1 MKNKKEYAWVIFAVA
16 ILMKIG
22 GGAIYATTSNFV
34 APVVRDFGCQVNQF
48 TMITSIEAIGM
59 ALFYTTAAKVLTT
72 RKIGIVMGV
81 ASLCEVIG
89 VALMGTYRSVQGFYF
104 SAALIGVAQA
114 FTGFVAL
121 PILMN
126 MWFKKSYGTVYGIV
140 MGVNSASTML
150 FSLLSGQLITS
161 LGWRTAYF
169 VLAAVAFIVMIP
181 AIFLFIKSPEE
192 KGVLPYGADEVEE
205 STGTVNK
212 HEEWGLTRKEAFG
225 KFAFWAAWATCLCY
239 SIGSCANG
247 YIVPFTTM
255 ELGQSVNYG
264 ARVGMFSS
272 IGGILCSFIL
282 GRINDKFG
290 SKAGLLWGA
299 VTTVIGFIIVIMSI
313 SNTHLVMLGSFI
325 VGLGSSMYGVQ
336 CPILAKEVL
345 GDKHFSSIWSI
356 MMTANSLIGGG
367 LYSSFALFYDIGGT
381 YRGAFITGAI
391 LYVLALIVGTLSINS
406 AKTYKPDHLK

>member
-1 MKNKKEYAWVIFAVA
+1 
-16 ILMKIG
+16 
-22 GGAIYATTSNFV
+22 
-34 APVVRDFGCQVNQF
+34 
-48 TMITSIEAIGM
+48 
-59 ALFYTTAAKVLTT
+59 
-72 RKIGIVMGV
+72 
-81 ASLCEVIG
+81 
-89 VALMGTYRSVQGFYF
+89 
-104 SAALIGVAQA
+104 
-114 FTGFVAL
+114 
-121 PILMN
+121 
-126 MWFKKSYGTVYGIV
+126 
-140 MGVNSASTML
+140 ML

-161 LGWRTAYF
+161 LGWRKAYF
-169 VLAAVAFIVMIP
+169 VLSAIAFIVMIP

-192 KGVLPYGADEVEE
+192 KGVLPYGAEEE
-205 STGTVNK
+205 SAEEGAVPK
-212 HEEWGLTRKEAFG
+212 EEWGLTRKEAFT

-290 SKAGLLWGA
+290 SKAGMLWGA
-299 VTTVIGFIIVIMSI
+299 VTTVLGFVIVIMSI
-313 SNTHLVMLGSFI
+313 GNTDLVMLGSFV

-345 GDKHFSSIWSI
+345 GDKHFSSVWSI

-391 LYVLALIVGTLSINS
+391 LYVLALVVGSLSINS
-406 AKTYKPDHLK
+406 AKSYKPDSVK

>member
-1 MKNKKEYAWVIFAVA
+1 MKEKKGYAWVIFVVA

-22 GGAIYATTSNFV
+22 GGATYATTSNFV
-34 APVVRDFGCQVNQF
+34 APVVKEFGCQVNQF
-48 TMITSIEAIGM
+48 TLITSIQAIGM
-59 ALFYTTAAKVLTT
+59 ALFYTTAAKMLTT
-72 RKIGIVMGV
+72 KRIGIVMGI

-89 VALMGTYRSVQGFYF
+89 VALMGTYKSVEAFYI
-104 SAALIGVAQA
+104 SAAIIGISQA
-114 FTGFVAL
+114 FTGFVAI
-121 PILMN
+121 PILLN
-126 MWFKKSYGTVYGIV
+126 MWFKKNYGTVFGIV
-140 MGVNSASTML
+140 MGVNSASTVI

-161 LGWRTAYF
+161 FGWRIAYF
-169 VLAAVAFIVMIP
+169 VLAAIAFIVMVP

-192 KGVLPYGADEVEE
+192 INELPYGADEVED
-205 STGTVNK
+205 TDNTTK
-212 HEEWGLTRKEAFG
+212 EEWGLTRQEAFG
-225 KFAFWAAWATCLCY
+225 KFAFWAAWITCLSY

-299 VTTVIGFIIVIMSI
+299 VTTVTGFIIIIMSI
-313 SNTHLVMLGSFI
+313 QNIDLVMLGAFV

-367 LYSSFALFYDIGGT
+367 LYSSFALFYDLGGT
-381 YRGAFITGAI
+381 YKGAFITGAV
-391 LYVLALIVGTLSINS
+391 LYVVALIVGTLAINS
-406 AKTYKPDHLK
+406 SKSYKPKEV

>member
-1 MKNKKEYAWVIFAVA
+1 MNKKREYAWVIFAVA

-34 APVVRDFGCQVNQF
+34 APVVKDFGCQVNQF
-48 TMITSIEAIGM
+48 TMITSIEAVGM

-72 RKIGIVMGV
+72 KKIGIVMGI

-89 VALMGTYRSVQGFYF
+89 VGLMGVYKSVQGFYF

-126 MWFKKSYGTVYGIV
+126 MWFKKNYGTVYGIV

-161 LGWRTAYF
+161 LGWRKAYF
-169 VLAAVAFIVMIP
+169 VLSAIAFIVMIP

-192 KGVLPYGADEVEE
+192 KGVLPYGAEEE
-205 STGTVNK
+205 SAEEGAVPK
-212 HEEWGLTRKEAFG
+212 EEWGLTRKEAFT

-299 VTTVIGFIIVIMSI
+299 VTTVLGFVIVIMSI
-313 SNTHLVMLGSFI
+313 GNTDLVMLGSFV

-345 GDKHFSSIWSI
+345 GDKHFSSVWSI

-391 LYVLALIVGTLSINS
+391 LYVLALVVGSLSINS
-406 AKTYKPDHLK
+406 AKSYKPDSVK

>member
-1 MKNKKEYAWVIFAVA
+1 MNKKREYAWVIFAVA

-34 APVVRDFGCQVNQF
+34 APVVKDFGCQVNQF

-72 RKIGIVMGV
+72 KKIGIVMGI

-89 VALMGTYRSVQGFYF
+89 VGLMGVYKSVQGFYF

-126 MWFKKSYGTVYGIV
+126 MWFKKNYGTVYGIV

-161 LGWRTAYF
+161 LGWRKAYF
-169 VLAAVAFIVMIP
+169 VLSAIAFIVMIP

-192 KGVLPYGADEVEE
+192 KGVLPYGAEEE
-205 STGTVNK
+205 SAEEGAVPK
-212 HEEWGLTRKEAFG
+212 EEWGLTRKEAFT

-290 SKAGLLWGA
+290 SKAGMLWGA
-299 VTTVIGFIIVIMSI
+299 VTTVLGFVIVIMSI
-313 SNTHLVMLGSFI
+313 GNTDLVMLGSFV

-345 GDKHFSSIWSI
+345 GDKHFSSVWSI

-391 LYVLALIVGTLSINS
+391 LYVLALVVGSLSINS
-406 AKTYKPDHLK
+406 AKSYKPDSVK